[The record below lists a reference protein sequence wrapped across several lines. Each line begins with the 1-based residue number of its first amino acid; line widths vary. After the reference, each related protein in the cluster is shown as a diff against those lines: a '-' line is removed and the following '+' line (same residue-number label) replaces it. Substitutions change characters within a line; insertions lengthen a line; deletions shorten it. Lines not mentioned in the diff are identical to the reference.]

1 MTGGGDMTVINTDK
15 WLHESLDN
23 PIEMCERLEKNF
35 IGVSSNEIYQHLV
48 MHGMYQQPL
57 DDGKELIKELQ
68 EKDTWETVQKAESR
82 LRKKWGGPNIPIFIF
97 PADSKNRNLS
107 RNFNGKS
114 GLAFADKIFLFV
126 SPHNSESEIHALFT
140 HEYNH
145 TCRLT
150 KYEKDEDDY
159 VLLDTIILEGLAEAA
174 VLEQLG
180 DEYTAKWTTYYSDD
194 ELKRIWQR
202 LILPA
207 SRLPKHH
214 HRHQKI
220 LYGKYFYPKMAG
232 YAVGYYL
239 VNKYMEKN
247 DLKSKELLVISSEE
261 IAQCKM

>member
-15 WLHESLDN
+15 WLHESMDN
-23 PIEMCERLEKNF
+23 PVKMCERLEKNF
-35 IGVSSNEIYQHLV
+35 TGVSSNEIYQHLV

-97 PADSKNRNLS
+97 PADQKNRDLS

-114 GLAFADKIFLFV
+114 GLAFVDKLFLFV
-126 SPHNSESEIHALFT
+126 STTNTKKEIKALFT

-145 TCRLT
+145 TCRLK
-150 KYEKDEDDY
+150 KYETEENDY
-159 VLLDTIILEGLAEAA
+159 VLLDSVILEGLAEAA

-180 DEYTAKWTTYYSDD
+180 DEYTAKWTTYYSDG
-194 ELKRIWQR
+194 ELEKMWRR
-202 LILPA
+202 LIQP
-207 SRLPKHH
+207 SRQLPKNHQ
-214 HRHQKI
+214 RHQKL
-220 LYGKYFYPKMAG
+220 LYGVGFYPKMAG

-239 VNKYMEKN
+239 VKKHMEKYK
-247 DLKSKELLVISSEE
+247 LTSKELLDIPSEE
-261 IAQCKM
+261 IAQIKE